1 MDLPVLRFVSPLS
14 LQYNAASEANSD
26 KQKVFFAC
34 PALQVIRAYKG
45 RGSVGKEETDSQS
58 TSSKAIREAVST
70 ETDLIAALESLYQN
84 KAQLLKLQQ
93 YATSRIAII
102 GRSAEGRAAQDLL
115 NEAVTLTLEGRR
127 IWNTRAVDL
136 VGHLIGVMRSVSSHW
151 AEEVSTRQAV
161 TYSESDLTRLPPE
174 GGEVNELHQQA
185 STTPSPERVIMGNS
199 EIRHLT
205 DAFRD
210 DSLVTE
216 MLSGMRADMT
226 GPEIQM
232 ALGITKSDY
241 ETGMK
246 RLRRKVRTLAKENT
260 HV

>member
-102 GRSAEGRAAQDLL
+102 GRSAEGRDAQDLL

-127 IWNTRAVDL
+127 NWNTRAVDL

-151 AEEVSTRQAV
+151 AEEVSTRQAG
-161 TYSESDLTRLPPE
+161 TYSESELIRLHPE
-174 GGEVNELHQQA
+174 GGEVNELQQHA

-216 MLSGMRADMT
+216 ILSGMRAEMT

-232 ALGITKSDY
+232 VLGITKSDY

-246 RLRRKVRTLAKENT
+246 RLRRKVRTLAKVKA
-260 HV
+260 HD